1 VQNKAQPEASIA
13 KGYIYDE
20 TIGFVIEY
28 MQEFK
33 HVQHHI
39 WDPYEEGVC
48 GEVLEGAGIKFILP
62 KECHDL
68 AHQYVLTNVTC
79 LAPWVR

>member
-39 WDPYEEGVC
+39 WVPYEEGVC

-68 AHQYVLTNVTC
+68 AHQYVLTNATC